1 MSEFSATD
9 AGLVG
14 FKILREKPMVWPAWA
29 IASLAISI
37 VTVILLVVLTGPALA
52 EVQEISKSA
61 TPDPEALM
69 SAYGRVGPAMLLLL
83 PVSLIFYGVLYAA
96 ASRIVLRPAD
106 QGFGWLKFG
115 ADEWRQALALLAVF
129 GILLVAYIA
138 VIIVAVLLGALSS
151 LVSPIL
157 GGLVGV
163 LAALA
168 AIGGLVYIGVRLS
181 LVSPATFATG
191 RIDIGAAWRLTKG
204 RFAPMFGAYVLAVI
218 LALIITAV
226 GTGAFFLIGM
236 LVFGLADTSKAVFSP
251 DMSSMATMFPP
262 VGIAYYIWSALISG
276 LTLVITATVAPTI
289 YKQITGGEPAVFD

>member
-14 FKILREKPMVWPAWA
+14 FRILREKPMVWPAWA
-29 IASLAISI
+29 ILSLVMSI
-37 VTVILLVVLTGPALA
+37 VTVILMVVLAGPALA
-52 EVQEISKSA
+52 EVQEIGKNP
-61 TPDPEALM
+61 TPDPQALM
-69 SAYGRVGPAMLLLL
+69 AAYGRVGPAMLLLI
-83 PVSLIFYGVLYAA
+83 PVSLLFYGVLYAA

-115 ADEWRQALALLAVF
+115 IDEWRQALALLAVF
-129 GILLVAYIA
+129 GILMVAYFA
-138 VIIVAVLLGALSS
+138 VIIGAVVLGAGAS

-168 AIGGLVYIGVRLS
+168 AVGGLVYIAVRLS

-191 RIDIGAAWRLTKG
+191 RIDIGAAWALTKG
-204 RFAPMFGAYVLAVI
+204 RFAPMFGAYVLALI
-218 LALIITAV
+218 LALIIMAV
-226 GTGAFFLIGM
+226 GMGAFFLVGM
-236 LVFGLADTSKAVFSP
+236 LVFGLNATSAAVFSP
-251 DMSSMATMFPP
+251 DMSSMAALFPP
-262 VGIAYYIWSALISG
+262 VGIAYYIWNALIAG
-276 LTLVITATVAPTI
+276 VTAVVTSTVAPAI